1 MNAVHDIMSTSPVT
15 VQASTSVGELLVLF
29 DRYDFNAFPVLD
41 ERERL
46 LGIVSKLHVLQLFMA
61 YHELS
66 SSVTDSIDVIRVAE
80 IMRHDAI
87 CVEAHDSIPAAGNLM
102 VTKKLRSLPVVG
114 QRSKHPVPVGML
126 SRGDVLRWLR
136 FQLAEGRYAR
146 QEKAS

>member
-1 MNAVHDIMSTSPVT
+1 

-46 LGIVSKLHVLQLFMA
+46 LGIVSKLQVLQLFMA

-87 CVEAHDSIPAAGNLM
+87 CVEADDSITAAGNLIV
-102 VTKKLRSLPVVG
+102 VTKLRSLPVIERREG
-114 QRSKHPVPVGML
+114 RPLLVGML

-136 FQLAEGRYAR
+136 SQLVEDRYVR